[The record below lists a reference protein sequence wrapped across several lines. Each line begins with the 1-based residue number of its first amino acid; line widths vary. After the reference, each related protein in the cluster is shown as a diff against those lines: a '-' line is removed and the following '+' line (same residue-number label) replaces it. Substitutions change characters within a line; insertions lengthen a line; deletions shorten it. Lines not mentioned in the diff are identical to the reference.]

1 MPEMWSLDAL
11 CQRLCSSFTTAPGNI
26 REGQGSLIGD
36 LEEEEGA
43 QALGPGAL
51 RAAVTSTAGE
61 PWESPSLGQ
70 EPVKSKLLRLGVLVC
85 SRSSV
90 GHSNTGQG

>member
-1 MPEMWSLDAL
+1 MIKGYSYQFSFL
-11 CQRLCSSFTTAPGNI
+11 QRFFKICIINI

-85 SRSSV
+85 SRSSA